1 MKNKRIMI
9 IGGTGALGK
18 SLTKRW
24 IFDNDILIFSR
35 NEHKQEDMRREYS
48 SGLGSTQ
55 VSLSKCLYRIGDVKD
70 KESILRCMYEFKPDV
85 IVNTAALK
93 TVWVAQDNPYETIL
107 TNIVGHQYL
116 IDCVRECRHQIEA
129 LMFIST
135 DKACNPV
142 NVYGM
147 SKGIAEQMYV
157 NFAKEQTEIKVALCR
172 YGNVLDSTGSLIPV
186 FKDILS
192 KTNVLPI
199 THFDMTR
206 FLITLDE
213 AIDLIEWSYHSKDS
227 HGKIIVPKLKSMKII
242 DFAKSI
248 ATSVG
253 QPDVGFEKIDVRDGE
268 KLHEEMISS
277 IEMQR
282 TEQTNDERYLS
293 IGWKRHTEDYNQE
306 PLSSEFH
313 VMNSDEAF
321 RFLTEEKGVL

>member
-1 MKNKRIMI
+1 MINKRIMI

-18 SLTKRW
+18 QLTERW
-24 IFDNDILIFSR
+24 KSGNDILIFSR
-35 NEHKQEDMRREYS
+35 NEHKQEEMKRKYPEA
-48 SGLGSTQ
+48 
-55 VSLSKCLYRIGDVKD
+55 LYRIGDVKD
-70 KESILRCMYEFKPDV
+70 KESILRSMYEFKPNV

-116 IDCVRECRHQIEA
+116 IDCVRECRHQIES

-135 DKACNPV
+135 DKACSPV

-157 NFAKEQTEIKVALCR
+157 NFAKEQTDIKVALCR

-186 FKDILS
+186 FKDMIKKGAES
-192 KTNVLPI
+192 LPI
-199 THFDMTR
+199 TNFDMTR

-213 AIDLIEWSYHSKDS
+213 AIDLIEWSYQSPDS
-227 HGKIIVPKLKSMKII
+227 HGKIIVPKLESMKII
-242 DFAKSI
+242 DFAKAI
-248 ATSVG
+248 AKSLG
-253 QPDVGFEKIDVRDGE
+253 KDNIKFHKIPIRDGE

-282 TEQTNDERYLS
+282 TENTDSEKYMAINWERNNEDHN
-293 IGWKRHTEDYNQE
+293 HT
-306 PLSSEFH
+306 PLNSQFH
-313 VMNSDEAF
+313 VMDEDDTYL
-321 RFLTEEKGVL
+321 FLLDKGVL

>member
-18 SLTKRW
+18 SLTNRW
-24 IFDNDILIFSR
+24 YEDNDILIFSR
-35 NEHKQEDMRREYS
+35 NEHKQEDMKRDF
-48 SGLGSTQ
+48 TNA
-55 VSLSKCLYRIGDVKD
+55 LYRIGDVKD
-70 KESILRCMYEFKPDV
+70 KESVLRSMYEFKPDV

-116 IDCVRECRHQIEA
+116 IDCVRECRHQIET

-135 DKACNPV
+135 DKACSPV

-157 NFAKEQTEIKVALCR
+157 NFAKEQTDIKVALCR

-186 FKDILS
+186 FKDIIDKGATS
-192 KTNVLPI
+192 LPI
-199 THFDMTR
+199 TDFYMTR

-213 AIDLIEWSYHSKDS
+213 AIDLIEWSYESPDS
-227 HGKIIVPKLKSMKII
+227 HGKIIVPKLQSMKII
-242 DFAKSI
+242 DFAKAI
-248 ATSVG
+248 AKSCG
-253 QPDVGFEKIDVRDGE
+253 REDIKFHKIPIRNGE

-282 TEQTNDERYLS
+282 TENTDSEKYMAINWERNN
-293 IGWKRHTEDYNQE
+293 EDYNHK
-306 PLSSEFH
+306 PLNSEFH
-313 VMNSDEAF
+313 IMDEGDAYL
-321 RFLTEEKGVL
+321 FLLDKGVL

>member
-1 MKNKRIMI
+1 MINKRIMI

-18 SLTKRW
+18 QLTERW
-24 IFDNDILIFSR
+24 KSGNDILIFSR
-35 NEHKQEDMRREYS
+35 NEHKQEEMKRKYPEA
-48 SGLGSTQ
+48 
-55 VSLSKCLYRIGDVKD
+55 LYRIGDVKD
-70 KESILRCMYEFKPDV
+70 KESILRSMYEFKPNV

-116 IDCVRECRHQIEA
+116 IDCVRECRHQIES

-135 DKACNPV
+135 DKACSPV

-157 NFAKEQTEIKVALCR
+157 NFAKEQTDIKVALCR

-186 FKDILS
+186 FKDMIKKGAES
-192 KTNVLPI
+192 LPI
-199 THFDMTR
+199 TNFDMTR

-213 AIDLIEWSYHSKDS
+213 AIDLIEWSYQSSDS
-227 HGKIIVPKLKSMKII
+227 HGKIIVPKLESMKII
-242 DFAKSI
+242 DFAKAI
-248 ATSVG
+248 AKSLG
-253 QPDVGFEKIDVRDGE
+253 KDDIKFHKIPIRDGE

-282 TEQTNDERYLS
+282 TENTDSEKYMAINWERNN
-293 IGWKRHTEDYNQE
+293 EDYNHT
-306 PLSSEFH
+306 PLNSQFH
-313 VMNSDEAF
+313 VMDEDDTYL
-321 RFLTEEKGVL
+321 FLLDKGVL

>member
-1 MKNKRIMI
+1 MINKRIMI

-18 SLTKRW
+18 QLTERW
-24 IFDNDILIFSR
+24 KSGNHILIFSR
-35 NEHKQEDMRREYS
+35 KEHKQEEMKRKYPAA
-48 SGLGSTQ
+48 
-55 VSLSKCLYRIGDVKD
+55 LYRSGDVKD
-70 KESILRCMYEFKPDV
+70 KESIRRSMYEFKPNV

-116 IDCVRECRHQIEA
+116 IDCVRECRHQIES

-135 DKACNPV
+135 DKACSPV

-157 NFAKEQTEIKVALCR
+157 NFAKEQTDIKVALCR

-186 FKDILS
+186 FKDMIKKGAES
-192 KTNVLPI
+192 LPI
-199 THFDMTR
+199 TNFDMTR

-213 AIDLIEWSYHSKDS
+213 AIDLIEWSYQSPDS
-227 HGKIIVPKLKSMKII
+227 HGKIIVPKLESMKII
-242 DFAKSI
+242 DFAKAI
-248 ATSVG
+248 AKSLG
-253 QPDVGFEKIDVRDGE
+253 KDDIKFHKIPIRDGE

-282 TEQTNDERYLS
+282 TENTDSEKYMAINWERNN
-293 IGWKRHTEDYNQE
+293 EDYNHT
-306 PLSSEFH
+306 PLNSQFH
-313 VMNSDEAF
+313 VMDEDDTYL
-321 RFLTEEKGVL
+321 FLLDKGVL

>member
-1 MKNKRIMI
+1 MI

-18 SLTKRW
+18 QLTERW
-24 IFDNDILIFSR
+24 KSGNDILIFSR
-35 NEHKQEDMRREYS
+35 NEHKQEEMKRKYP
-48 SGLGSTQ
+48 
-55 VSLSKCLYRIGDVKD
+55 KALYRIGDVKD
-70 KESILRCMYEFKPDV
+70 KESILRSMYEFKPNV

-116 IDCVRECRHQIEA
+116 IDCVRECRHQIES

-135 DKACNPV
+135 DKACSPV

-157 NFAKEQTEIKVALCR
+157 NFAKEQTDIKVALCR

-186 FKDILS
+186 FKDMIKKGAES
-192 KTNVLPI
+192 LPI
-199 THFDMTR
+199 TNFDMTR

-213 AIDLIEWSYHSKDS
+213 AIDLIEWSYQSPDS
-227 HGKIIVPKLKSMKII
+227 HGKIIVPKLESMKII
-242 DFAKSI
+242 DFAKAI
-248 ATSVG
+248 AKSLG
-253 QPDVGFEKIDVRDGE
+253 KDDIKFHKIPIRDGE

-282 TEQTNDERYLS
+282 TENTDSEKYMAINWERNN
-293 IGWKRHTEDYNQE
+293 EDYNHT
-306 PLSSEFH
+306 PLNSQFH
-313 VMNSDEAF
+313 VMDEDDTYL
-321 RFLTEEKGVL
+321 FLLDKGVL

>member
-1 MKNKRIMI
+1 MINKRVMI

-18 SLTKRW
+18 QLTERW
-24 IFDNDILIFSR
+24 KSGNDMLIFSR
-35 NEHKQEDMRREYS
+35 NEHKQEEMKRKYPEA
-48 SGLGSTQ
+48 
-55 VSLSKCLYRIGDVKD
+55 LYRIGDVKD
-70 KESILRCMYEFKPDV
+70 KESILRSMYEFKPNV

-116 IDCVRECRHQIEA
+116 IDCVRECRHQIES

-135 DKACNPV
+135 DKACSPV

-157 NFAKEQTEIKVALCR
+157 NFAKEQTDIKVALCR

-186 FKDILS
+186 FKDMIKKGAES
-192 KTNVLPI
+192 LPI
-199 THFDMTR
+199 TNFDMTR

-213 AIDLIEWSYHSKDS
+213 AIDLIEWSYQSPDS
-227 HGKIIVPKLKSMKII
+227 HGKIIVPKLESMKII
-242 DFAKSI
+242 DFAKAI
-248 ATSVG
+248 AKSLG
-253 QPDVGFEKIDVRDGE
+253 KDDIKFHKIPIRDGE

-282 TEQTNDERYLS
+282 TENTDSEKYMAINWERNN
-293 IGWKRHTEDYNQE
+293 EDYNHT
-306 PLSSEFH
+306 PLNSQFH
-313 VMNSDEAF
+313 TMDEDDTYL
-321 RFLTEEKGVL
+321 FLLDKGVL

>member
-1 MKNKRIMI
+1 MI

-18 SLTKRW
+18 QLTERW
-24 IFDNDILIFSR
+24 KSGNDILIFSR
-35 NEHKQEDMRREYS
+35 NEHKQEEMKRKYPEA
-48 SGLGSTQ
+48 
-55 VSLSKCLYRIGDVKD
+55 LYRIGDVKD
-70 KESILRCMYEFKPDV
+70 KESILRNMYEFKPNV

-116 IDCVRECRHQIEA
+116 IDCVRECRHQIES

-135 DKACNPV
+135 DKACSPV

-157 NFAKEQTEIKVALCR
+157 NFAKEQTDIKVALCR

-186 FKDILS
+186 FKDMIKKGAES
-192 KTNVLPI
+192 LPI
-199 THFDMTR
+199 TNFDMTR

-213 AIDLIEWSYHSKDS
+213 AIDLIEWSYQSSDS
-227 HGKIIVPKLKSMKII
+227 HGKIIVPKLESMKII
-242 DFAKSI
+242 DFAKAI
-248 ATSVG
+248 AKSLG
-253 QPDVGFEKIDVRDGE
+253 KDDIKFHKIPIRDGE

-282 TEQTNDERYLS
+282 TENTDSEKYMAINWERNN
-293 IGWKRHTEDYNQE
+293 EDYNHT
-306 PLSSEFH
+306 PLNSQFH
-313 VMNSDEAF
+313 VMDEDDTYL
-321 RFLTEEKGVL
+321 FLLDKGVL

>member
-1 MKNKRIMI
+1 MINKRIMI

-18 SLTKRW
+18 QLTERW
-24 IFDNDILIFSR
+24 KSGNDILIFSR
-35 NEHKQEDMRREYS
+35 NEHKQEEMKRKYPEA
-48 SGLGSTQ
+48 
-55 VSLSKCLYRIGDVKD
+55 LYRIGDVKD
-70 KESILRCMYEFKPDV
+70 KESILRSMYEFKPNV

-116 IDCVRECRHQIEA
+116 IDCVRECRHQIES

-135 DKACNPV
+135 DKACSPV

-157 NFAKEQTEIKVALCR
+157 NFAKEQTDIKVALCR

-186 FKDILS
+186 FKDMIKKGAES
-192 KTNVLPI
+192 LPI
-199 THFDMTR
+199 TNFDMTR

-213 AIDLIEWSYHSKDS
+213 AIDLIEWSYQSPDS
-227 HGKIIVPKLKSMKII
+227 HGKIIVPKLESMKII
-242 DFAKSI
+242 DFAKAI
-248 ATSVG
+248 AKSLG
-253 QPDVGFEKIDVRDGE
+253 KDDIKFHKIPIRDGE

-282 TEQTNDERYLS
+282 TENTDSEKYMAINWE
-293 IGWKRHTEDYNQE
+293 KNNEDYNHT
-306 PLSSEFH
+306 PLNSQFH
-313 VMNSDEAF
+313 VMDEDDTYL
-321 RFLTEEKGVL
+321 FLLDKGVL

>member
-1 MKNKRIMI
+1 MINKRIMI

-18 SLTKRW
+18 QLTERW
-24 IFDNDILIFSR
+24 KAGNDILIFSR
-35 NEHKQEDMRREYS
+35 NEHKQEEMKREYPEA
-48 SGLGSTQ
+48 
-55 VSLSKCLYRIGDVKD
+55 LYRIGDVKD
-70 KESILRCMYEFKPDV
+70 KESILRSMYEFKPNV

-116 IDCVRECRHQIEA
+116 IDCVRECRHQIES

-135 DKACNPV
+135 DKACSPV

-157 NFAKEQTEIKVALCR
+157 NFAKEQTDIKVALCR

-186 FKDILS
+186 FKDMIKKGAES
-192 KTNVLPI
+192 LPI
-199 THFDMTR
+199 TNFDMTR

-213 AIDLIEWSYHSKDS
+213 AIDLIEWSYQSPDS
-227 HGKIIVPKLKSMKII
+227 HGKIIVPKLESMKII
-242 DFAKSI
+242 DFAKAI
-248 ATSVG
+248 AKSLGKV
-253 QPDVGFEKIDVRDGE
+253 DIKFHKIPIRDGE

-282 TEQTNDERYLS
+282 TENTDSEKYMAINWERNN
-293 IGWKRHTEDYNQE
+293 EDYNHT
-306 PLSSEFH
+306 PLNSQFH
-313 VMNSDEAF
+313 VMDEDDTYL
-321 RFLTEEKGVL
+321 FLLDKGVL

>member
-1 MKNKRIMI
+1 MNNKKIMI

-18 SLTKRW
+18 SLTNRW
-24 IFDNDILIFSR
+24 YGENDILIFSR
-35 NEHKQEDMRREYS
+35 NEHKQEDMRRDFPNA
-48 SGLGSTQ
+48 
-55 VSLSKCLYRIGDVKD
+55 LYRIGDVKD
-70 KESILRCMYEFKPDV
+70 KESMLRSMYEFKPDV

-93 TVWVAQDNPYETIL
+93 TVWVAQDNPYESIL

-116 IDCVRECRHQIEA
+116 IDCVRECRHQIQT

-135 DKACNPV
+135 DKACSPV

-157 NFAKEQTEIKVALCR
+157 NFAKEQTDIKVALCR

-186 FKDILS
+186 FKDMIDKGAES
-192 KTNVLPI
+192 LPI
-199 THFDMTR
+199 TNFHMTR

-213 AIDLIEWSYHSKDS
+213 AIDLIEWSYESPDS
-227 HGKIIVPKLKSMKII
+227 HGKIIVPKLPSMKII

-248 ATSVG
+248 ATSCG
-253 QPDVGFEKIDVRDGE
+253 KKDIEFHKIPIRNGE

-282 TEQTNDERYLS
+282 TEGTTSEKYMA
-293 IGWKRHTEDYNQE
+293 IGWERNNEDYNHE
-306 PLSSEFH
+306 PLNSEFY
-313 VMNSDEAF
+313 VMGSEEAYP
-321 RFLTEEKGVL
+321 FLLDKGVL

>member
-1 MKNKRIMI
+1 MI

-18 SLTKRW
+18 QLTERW
-24 IFDNDILIFSR
+24 KSGNDILIFSR
-35 NEHKQEDMRREYS
+35 NEHKQEEMKRKYPEA
-48 SGLGSTQ
+48 
-55 VSLSKCLYRIGDVKD
+55 LYRIGDVKD
-70 KESILRCMYEFKPDV
+70 KESILRSMYEFKPNV

-116 IDCVRECRHQIEA
+116 IDCVRECRHQIES

-135 DKACNPV
+135 DKACSPV

-157 NFAKEQTEIKVALCR
+157 NFAKEQTDIKVALCR

-186 FKDILS
+186 FKDMIKKGAES
-192 KTNVLPI
+192 LPI
-199 THFDMTR
+199 TNFDMTR

-213 AIDLIEWSYHSKDS
+213 AIDLIEWSYQSPDS
-227 HGKIIVPKLKSMKII
+227 HGKIIVPKLESMKII
-242 DFAKSI
+242 DFAKNI
-248 ATSVG
+248 AKSLG
-253 QPDVGFEKIDVRDGE
+253 KDDIKFHKIPIRDGE

-282 TEQTNDERYLS
+282 TENTDSEKYMAINWERNN
-293 IGWKRHTEDYNQE
+293 EDYNHT
-306 PLSSEFH
+306 PLNSQFH
-313 VMNSDEAF
+313 VMDEDDTYL
-321 RFLTEEKGVL
+321 FLLDKGVL

>member
-1 MKNKRIMI
+1 MNNKKIMI

-24 IFDNDILIFSR
+24 NKNNKILIFSR
-35 NEHKQEDMRREYS
+35 NEHKQEEMKR
-48 SGLGSTQ
+48 Q
-55 VSLSKCLYRIGDVKD
+55 FPICLYRIGDVKD
-70 KESILRCMYEFKPDV
+70 KQSLLRSMYEFKPDV

-116 IDCVRECRHQIEA
+116 IDCVKECRHQIKT

-135 DKACNPV
+135 DKACSPV

-157 NFAKEQTEIKVALCR
+157 NFAKEQSDIKVALCR

-186 FKDILS
+186 FKDIIEKGATS
-192 KTNVLPI
+192 LPI
-199 THFDMTR
+199 TNFDMTR

-213 AIDLIEWSYHSKDS
+213 AIDLIEWSYESPDS
-227 HGKIIVPKLKSMKII
+227 HGKIIVPKLPSMKII

-248 ATSVG
+248 A
-253 QPDVGFEKIDVRDGE
+253 
-268 KLHEEMISS
+268 ISIICS
-277 IEMQR
+277 IC
-282 TEQTNDERYLS
+282 
-293 IGWKRHTEDYNQE
+293 
-306 PLSSEFH
+306 
-313 VMNSDEAF
+313 
-321 RFLTEEKGVL
+321 FLL